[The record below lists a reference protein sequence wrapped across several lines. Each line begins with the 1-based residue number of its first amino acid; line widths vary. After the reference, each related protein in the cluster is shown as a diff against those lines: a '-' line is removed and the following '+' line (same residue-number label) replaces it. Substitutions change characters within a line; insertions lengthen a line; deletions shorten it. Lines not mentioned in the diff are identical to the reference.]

1 MICFTKGAGAS
12 CYENE
17 FESASRT
24 PFNMHSNYTLLRNSG
39 TEQCIDIAIHIHA
52 ALIDSLKLLLR
63 GGEGGLLPGDGGR
76 GTRIMVNNNYS

>member
-1 MICFTKGAGAS
+1 MKMNLKVL
-12 CYENE
+12 CYVIQVLN
-17 FESASRT
+17 SALISQYMT
-24 PFNMHSNYTLLRNSG
+24 HT
-39 TEQCIDIAIHIHA
+39 QHIHA

>member
-1 MICFTKGAGAS
+1 MKMNLKVQVALH
-12 CYENE
+12 
-17 FESASRT
+17 
-24 PFNMHSNYTLLRNSG
+24 NMHSNYTLLRNSG

-63 GGEGGLLPGDGGR
+63 GLPGDGGR

>member
-1 MICFTKGAGAS
+1 MKMNLKVQVALHLICTRITL
-12 CYENE
+12 CYVIQVLN
-17 FESASRT
+17 SA
-24 PFNMHSNYTLLRNSG
+24 L
-39 TEQCIDIAIHIHA
+39 IHA

>member
-1 MICFTKGAGAS
+1 MGQLICFTKGAGAS

-17 FESASRT
+17 FKSASL
-24 PFNMHSNYTLLRNSG
+24 NMHSNYTLLRNSG

-63 GGEGGLLPGDGGR
+63 GGEGGLLPGDGG
-76 GTRIMVNNNYS
+76 GALELW

>member
-1 MICFTKGAGAS
+1 MGQLICFTKGAGAS

-17 FESASRT
+17 FKS
-24 PFNMHSNYTLLRNSG
+24 TLLRNSG

-63 GGEGGLLPGDGGR
+63 GGEWATSGVGGWGGALELW
-76 GTRIMVNNNYS
+76 

>member
-17 FESASRT
+17 FKS
-24 PFNMHSNYTLLRNSG
+24 TLLRNSG